1 MKLFRRF
8 RSTKSPDNMLN
19 KALEEFLA
27 VPHHGQYR
35 QFGEESGLLC
45 PRETATKGSANSD
58 AEKSARLF
66 FIMILVVIWTLV
78 QAQKQQPESGRIIL
92 PPGALLNYL
101 ADFFCSPKTVE
112 RVVSPIISDLQTEY
126 CKAFA
131 EGRTLK
137 AFWIRIRGYW
147 SFWRAL
153 GLYAVV
159 KNLVTIWK
167 ISRLG

>member
-1 MKLFRRF
+1 MKLFRRS
-8 RSTKSPDNMLN
+8 RSTRSPDNMLN
-19 KALEEFLA
+19 KALEDFLA
-27 VPHHGQYR
+27 APHHGQYR
-35 QFGEESGLLC
+35 LFGEESGQVC
-45 PRETATKGSANSD
+45 PRKTAAKDSANSE

-66 FIMILVVIWTLV
+66 FLMILVVIWALI
-78 QAQKQQPESGRIIL
+78 QAQKQPPESGRIIL
-92 PPGALLNYL
+92 PPGTLLNYL

-126 CKAFA
+126 CKALA
-131 EGRTLK
+131 ERRRLK

-153 GLYAVV
+153 GLYAVL
-159 KNLVTIWK
+159 KNLVAIWK